1 MSDGKPKN
9 FVTHPNDYNVS
20 TYPETTLYKLFRKK
34 NMDGYFDK
42 AKYFLVFGNRY
53 VMLAIRYSRLWNKRS
68 PLNKGSLWKI

>member
-1 MSDGKPKN
+1 MSDGKPKD

-42 AKYFLVFGNRY
+42 AKYFLVFGNKY
-53 VMLAIRYSRLWNKRS
+53 VMLLVIRWLYKSFKS
-68 PLNKGSLWKI
+68 GQGSFIY